1 MAAATWQVGKDGRPP
16 LSPSPTNKANGRLAT
31 VATVDMYK
39 EEVAAALEA
48 DVEAA
53 VSTEEVEASGDPTEN
68 PRIIA

>member
-1 MAAATWQVGKDGRPP
+1 M
-16 LSPSPTNKANGRLAT
+16 
-31 VATVDMYK
+31 ATVDMYK

-53 VSTEEVEASGDPTEN
+53 VSTKEVEASGDPTEN